1 MIILEFFIVLCVTA
15 FVAALL
21 AGLFGAI
28 FGEKIFVPIYI
39 GIVGIVLVLWIGKKI
54 IDALGGIAVLFN
66 IISMVLVPLLCVG
79 ILMCLVVI
87 FARLKRRSYLKRLV
101 LCGVGSKKDIQCSE
115 KVWRKLIKKGFVS
128 ELSPAYIISN
138 QFRDGIVEDIN
149 QRPVRSAAELQ
160 EIFFRN
166 APNYQASYNEVL
178 LAELTNRNCLLEFFN
193 GGSDRHY
200 LSGAFVEECEHL
212 INVEGAATKTEF
224 ADLCNK
230 SCQTACLN
238 INSGQLA
245 DIVLEHM
252 VTTAKVDVCP
262 PVDSHEILYVS
273 KHLDPH
279 TKMKKVEITL

>member
-1 MIILEFFIVLCVTA
+1 MIILEFFIVLCVTV

-66 IISMVLVPLLCVG
+66 IISVVLVPLLCVG

-87 FARLKRRSYLKRLV
+87 YARLKRRSYLKRLA
-101 LCGVGSKKDIQCSE
+101 LCGISSRKDIQCGE

-178 LAELTNRNCLLEFFN
+178 LAELRNL
-193 GGSDRHY
+193 
-200 LSGAFVEECEHL
+200 
-212 INVEGAATKTEF
+212 
-224 ADLCNK
+224 
-230 SCQTACLN
+230 
-238 INSGQLA
+238 
-245 DIVLEHM
+245 
-252 VTTAKVDVCP
+252 
-262 PVDSHEILYVS
+262 
-273 KHLDPH
+273 
-279 TKMKKVEITL
+279 